1 MSASSEAQALDAFA
15 LLMQSYEDKVFS
27 EFDRETCSQ
36 QALRDFR
43 GMLRK
48 RLLQDKS
55 PPTVDEVDG
64 IKILVLDYMHYDS
77 RRPEQPYGKGQF

>member
-1 MSASSEAQALDAFA
+1 MSASSDAQALDALA
-15 LLMQSYEDKVFS
+15 LLIQSYEDKVFS

-48 RLLQDKS
+48 RLLQDKP
-55 PPTVDEVDG
+55 PPTVEALDQRPAMDG
-64 IKILVLDYMHYDS
+64 GLRGLPVA
-77 RRPEQPYGKGQF
+77 F